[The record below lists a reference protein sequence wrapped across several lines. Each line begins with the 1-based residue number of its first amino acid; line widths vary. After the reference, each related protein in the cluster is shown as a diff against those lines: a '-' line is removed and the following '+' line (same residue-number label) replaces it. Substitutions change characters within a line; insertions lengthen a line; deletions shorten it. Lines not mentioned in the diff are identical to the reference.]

1 MNKRQLLSSIMSVG
15 GVVTVLWALVLIIGL
30 VNVFLLVVGST
41 LFLCAYICGF
51 DEEFESDEELGN
63 I

>member
-1 MNKRQLLSSIMSVG
+1 MSVG